1 MDDLKKG
8 HELEEPPYDYHKINQ
23 FEQIAYTTFTHVNKI
38 RFDDKKDEI
47 VLFASIEIT
56 PTREEIIASQLQDIA
71 RQMSRPLQVVD
82 VTENELRVSMPQ
94 GFKFK

>member
-1 MDDLKKG
+1 MTDLKKG

-23 FEQIAYTTFTHVNKI
+23 FEQIAFTTFTHINKI
-38 RFDDKKDEI
+38 RFDDENDEI

-71 RQMSRPLQVVD
+71 KQMNRPLQVVG
-82 VTENELRVSMPQ
+82 VTDNEVRVTMPN
-94 GFKFK
+94 GFKFE